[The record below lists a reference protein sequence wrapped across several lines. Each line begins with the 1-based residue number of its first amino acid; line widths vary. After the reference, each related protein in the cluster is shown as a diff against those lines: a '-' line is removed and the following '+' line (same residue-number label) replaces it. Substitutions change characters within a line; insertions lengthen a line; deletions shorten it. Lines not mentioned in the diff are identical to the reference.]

1 MKAFTFV
8 RPRTVDAAV
17 AALAETGGAVH
28 AGGVDLLDRMKEH
41 VDEPSHLVTLLDVPG
56 RDAIALEDDGGV
68 HLGAGVTLAALAEND
83 VVRRFLP
90 SLAEAAGQAA
100 SPAIRHRATL
110 GGNLMARRTR
120 YEGALLLQ
128 ALRAQLHFTGTAGRE
143 RIGVD
148 AVWHGDLPSH
158 AMLSDIEI
166 DARALVAFDYE
177 RSLRPLMTQA
187 VSVWREPAG
196 LRLLLVLATEYLA
209 PVNLS
214 LAVPGLQPQQ
224 LAARAPAMAR
234 ELLAQLPAS
243 FDDGQVTA
251 DYARHAGAALLA
263 RQLESLH
270 V

>member
-1 MKAFTFV
+1 MAFGADRFFALFVGMKAL
-8 RPRTVDAAV
+8 AACLLLMGGM
-17 AALAETGGAVH
+17 ALAG
-28 AGGVDLLDRMKEH
+28 
-41 VDEPSHLVTLLDVPG
+41 
-56 RDAIALEDDGGV
+56 
-68 HLGAGVTLAALAEND
+68 
-83 VVRRFLP
+83 
-90 SLAEAAGQAA
+90 
-100 SPAIRHRATL
+100 
-110 GGNLMARRTR
+110 
-120 YEGALLLQ
+120 
-128 ALRAQLHFTGTAGRE
+128 
-143 RIGVD
+143 
-148 AVWHGDLPSH
+148 
-158 AMLSDIEI
+158 
-166 DARALVAFDYE
+166 
-177 RSLRPLMTQA
+177 
-187 VSVWREPAG
+187 AG